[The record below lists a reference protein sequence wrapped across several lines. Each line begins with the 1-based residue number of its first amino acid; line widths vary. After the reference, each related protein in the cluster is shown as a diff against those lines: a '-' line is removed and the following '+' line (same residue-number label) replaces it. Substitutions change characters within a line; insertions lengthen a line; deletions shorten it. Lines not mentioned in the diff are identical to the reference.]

1 MTRSGIACQPWAN
14 QTPHSHTEYN
24 ALVND
29 FNYCRNPNPDSIYYH
44 PWCLTMDPKK
54 KWDFCDVPPCG
65 NFYLKYCTT
74 EIKLPFFTVML
85 IFLKFLYFVLWDTN
99 KIISKYVKHLWISTL
114 HFFFIW
120 AYELHSVIVC
130 IASNLP
136 LQLSTRIFKP
146 YVNEEQLYI
155 VLRWR
160 LYNEYNHICVY
171 KKKPQILV
179 TWMFHTPFR

>member
-1 MTRSGIACQPWAN
+1 MECLKSSRGGEYKGKRHVTRSGIACQPWAN

-74 EIKLPFFTVML
+74 EIKLPFF
-85 IFLKFLYFVLWDTN
+85 
-99 KIISKYVKHLWISTL
+99 
-114 HFFFIW
+114 
-120 AYELHSVIVC
+120 
-130 IASNLP
+130 
-136 LQLSTRIFKP
+136 LQLCSF
-146 YVNEEQLYI
+146 
-155 VLRWR
+155 
-160 LYNEYNHICVY
+160 
-171 KKKPQILV
+171 
-179 TWMFHTPFR
+179 F